1 MTAGAFRRAP
11 ARASAGNRRHRSHG
25 IPRRRTTPPEPRNR
39 SARSE
44 SRPRGRIPSGPA
56 VRPGYNCR
64 RARPVGRSAASNASV
79 SRLNTFN
86 ADFRGDE
93 LAFST
98 PNIQHQPSGFSR
110 FFRPLKAGTWVPF
123 RQVLH
128 NFYHHRTSLPPP
140 PFARQPGRNP
150 SLSCISRTTS
160 FPYPWDQT
168 APRTSLGGWQLAYLR
183 PNSHGSLPRTRETLP
198 ATRFTG
204 PTSLRGLPCLTST
217 KPHLPT
223 KSPSGFSFMLTPF
236 ERSSATSLA
245 TPTSTLSSPPSG
257 PAQIVPQT
265 RCDPRPSRALCR
277 QGATLADIHAVLQR
291 EGFDVSES
299 YLFRSLHRG
308 LGRGTATS
316 SDAPT
321 G

>member
-1 MTAGAFRRAP
+1 MVSMALHEFGEGEAPPSLHHSSRTFVGA
-11 ARASAGNRRHRSHG
+11 
-25 IPRRRTTPPEPRNR
+25 
-39 SARSE
+39 
-44 SRPRGRIPSGPA
+44 
-56 VRPGYNCR
+56 
-64 RARPVGRSAASNASV
+64 
-79 SRLNTFN
+79 
-86 ADFRGDE
+86 E

-140 PFARQPGRNP
+140 PFGRQPGRNP

-204 PTSLRGLPCLTST
+204 PTSLRGLPRL
-217 KPHLPT
+217 LP
-223 KSPSGFSFMLTPF
+223 
-236 ERSSATSLA
+236 RSRTCRRHRPAVSAS
-245 TPTSTLSSPPSG
+245 
-257 PAQIVPQT
+257 
-265 RCDPRPSRALCR
+265 C
-277 QGATLADIHAVLQR
+277 
-291 EGFDVSES
+291 
-299 YLFRSLHRG
+299 
-308 LGRGTATS
+308 
-316 SDAPT
+316 
-321 G
+321 